1 MNKNKTKNKNKSKDK
16 NTKKIPIGKLLIVII
31 SNGNTDIRIG
41 IITFMV
47 TIITIIVANTSNNK
61 VDRLM
66 APITLRLGGFEVS
79 IPWLVGYLMGL

>member
-1 MNKNKTKNKNKSKDK
+1 
-16 NTKKIPIGKLLIVII
+16 
-31 SNGNTDIRIG
+31 
-41 IITFMV
+41 MV